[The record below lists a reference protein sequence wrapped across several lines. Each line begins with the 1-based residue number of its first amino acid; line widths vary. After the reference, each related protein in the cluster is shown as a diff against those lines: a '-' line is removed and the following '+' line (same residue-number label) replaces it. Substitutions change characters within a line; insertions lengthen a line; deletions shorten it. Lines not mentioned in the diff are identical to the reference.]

1 MSAPSNRRGPA
12 VVLVGRPNVGK
23 STLFNRVV
31 GSRRAIVTAV
41 PGTTRDLLA
50 QRADWRGVS
59 FRLVDTGGMF
69 GASEDPLYR
78 QVASR
83 GRRALEAADLIV
95 FVVDGREGVVSA
107 DEEIAHAVRVA
118 GIPVVL
124 AVNKI
129 DDRRARDRAME
140 FYRFGLEPIV
150 EISAEHGLGVGDL
163 LDEVIDRLPG
173 GRGTTGVAEEAREGT
188 GVASEIGVTVV
199 GRPNVGKSSL
209 VNRLVRAERVMVSEE
224 PGTTRDAIDEVVRW
238 HRQQFRIVD
247 TAGIRRPGRV
257 AGAGPVEAV
266 SVVVARRAMER
277 GEVAVLVLDATMG
290 VMAQD
295 AAILGE
301 AERAGCGVVIAA
313 NKWDLVKRPEPGFA
327 KEFDEELRR
336 QLKFADYAPVI
347 HTSALTGER
356 TSTLMETLH
365 RVAEAR
371 RRRVSTGELNRLMK
385 AVTAAHPPPR
395 EGRRDVRILYAAQTG
410 TAPPSFMFFTNGGA
424 NFHFSYERFLTN
436 RLREA
441 FGFVGTPIRLRVRR
455 RQRSVKAGARGR
467 HGS

>member
-95 FVVDGREGVVSA
+95 FVVDGREGVVPA

-257 AGAGPVEAV
+257 AGAGPVEAI

-301 AERAGCGVVIAA
+301 AERAGCGIVIAA